1 MLVKFERNRNGVNVA
16 FKGLDEGEA
25 FGLVQALMAGTSRS
39 SAKMLALLRDEIQ
52 VKGGITDADQYLF
65 ESAMSRHK

>member
-39 SAKMLALLRDEIQ
+39 SAKMLVLLRDEIQ
-52 VKGGITDADQYLF
+52 VKGVTDADQYLF